1 MDDPSQVRQAPRST
15 RQFDDAAIG
24 VSWFA
29 WPIFAIVTVAA
40 MFGEMFTR
48 FANAGPGYYFIML
61 GMPAF
66 CVAWLTLLI
75 YASFRRV
82 PTSWPVAALLA
93 SLVII
98 AGYKT
103 IG

>member
-1 MDDPSQVRQAPRST
+1 MEDRSQVRQAPRPT
-15 RQFDDAAIG
+15 RQIDDAAIG
-24 VSWFA
+24 VSWLA

-48 FANAGPGYYFIML
+48 FADAGPGYYFIML

-66 CVAWLTLLI
+66 CIAWLTLLI
-75 YASFRRV
+75 YASFRPV
-82 PTSWPVAALLA
+82 PTRWPLAALLA
-93 SLVII
+93 ALVII

>member
-15 RQFDDAAIG
+15 PQFHDAAIG
-24 VSWFA
+24 VSWLA

-48 FANAGPGYYFIML
+48 FANAGPGYYFIMV

-66 CVAWLTLLI
+66 CIAWLTLLI
-75 YASFRRV
+75 
-82 PTSWPVAALLA
+82 
-93 SLVII
+93 
-98 AGYKT
+98 
-103 IG
+103 

>member
-1 MDDPSQVRQAPRST
+1 MDDRAQGRQAPRST
-15 RQFDDAAIG
+15 TQFYDAAIG

-66 CVAWLTLLI
+66 CIAWLYLLI
-75 YASFRRV
+75 YASFRPV
-82 PTSWPVAALLA
+82 PTRWPVAALLA
-93 SLVII
+93 ALVII
-98 AGYKT
+98 AGYAT